1 MSHFASVL
9 TSAMIALAVAGGASA
24 QRVDYARDVLPI
36 LSDNCY
42 HCHGPD
48 EQARKA
54 RLRLDTKEGAFRT
67 RNDRTVIIP
76 GKTGESELIKRI
88 TSDDE
93 TEVMPPPESN
103 RTLSAKQIELLR
115 QWVEQGAKWGG
126 HWAFI
131 APQRTPATGTRNAID
146 YFIGERL
153 KKEGLEPSPEATR

>member
-1 MSHFASVL
+1 MKP
-9 TSAMIALAVAGGASA
+9 IACTLIAVALLSA
-24 QRVDYARDVLPI
+24 PAAAAQVDYARDILPI
-36 LSDNCY
+36 LSDTCY

-67 RNDRTVIIP
+67 RNDRTVIVS
-76 GKTGESELIKRI
+76 GKTADSELIKRI

-103 RTLSAKQIELLR
+103 RKLTAKQIELLKR
-115 QWVEQGAKWGG
+115 WVEQGAKWGG

-131 APQRTPATGTRNAID
+131 PPQRALVQGNGNAID
-146 YFIGERL
+146 HFVHERL
-153 KKEGLEPSPEATR
+153 KKEGLTPSPE